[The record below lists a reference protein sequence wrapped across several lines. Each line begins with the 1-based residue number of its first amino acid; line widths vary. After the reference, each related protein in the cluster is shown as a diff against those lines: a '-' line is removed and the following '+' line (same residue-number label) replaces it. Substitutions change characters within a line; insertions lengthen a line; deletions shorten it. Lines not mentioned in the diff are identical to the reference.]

1 VQLIFLIG
9 PGPARRIPGSE
20 SPRDWQSLVV
30 PATGAG
36 TTRAA
41 RTDLILRSGHL
52 AASRRMGCGR
62 ERGLMVRDARTAL
75 LTMRVEGVADSA
87 RRANQG
93 KLSSPSIKNISLYQ
107 NSDLRYQSPRPAPT
121 ERRFAIVTIRWAQ
134 DAMAAAISG
143 ATAWFPKGIKARHRT
158 KERRGRRSRVV
169 LAPRPWRYVGGNL
182 PPATGA
188 RKAASPERA
197 RISRKPIARG
207 KPGCLGCTCG

>member
-20 SPRDWQSLVV
+20 SQPTSRKVGRGRNSLH
-30 PATGAG
+30 PSF
-36 TTRAA
+36 R
-41 RTDLILRSGHL
+41 
-52 AASRRMGCGR
+52 
-62 ERGLMVRDARTAL
+62 
-75 LTMRVEGVADSA
+75 A
-87 RRANQG
+87 RRFAVPRNDGSVANSTRTG
-93 KLSSPSIKNISLYQ
+93 KSLRFYGIVSSLKIKNISLYQ
-107 NSDLRYQSPRPAPT
+107 NSDLRYQLPHPAPT
-121 ERRFAIVTIRWAQ
+121 EGRFAIVTIRWAQ